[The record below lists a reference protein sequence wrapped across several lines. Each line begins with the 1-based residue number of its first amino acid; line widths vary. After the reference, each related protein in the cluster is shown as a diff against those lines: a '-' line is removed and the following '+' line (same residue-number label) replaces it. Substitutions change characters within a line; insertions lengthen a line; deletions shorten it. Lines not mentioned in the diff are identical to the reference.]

1 MEVARSRLWAPDGC
15 EEDQVGVCCLVLHC
29 DPYQIS
35 DPKKCHFSLPF
46 SDLSSKIHIQF

>member
-15 EEDQVGVCCLVLHC
+15 EEDQVGVCCLVL
-29 DPYQIS
+29 QTLTKFQT
-35 DPKKCHFSLPF
+35 PKKCHFPHPF